1 MASSEPVR
9 EAEDTRRRGFCTWG
23 GISLLLTALLFG
35 LLIVLGILLTPSTGD
50 LLPTSSLTGAGLDSL
65 ARHATLART
74 TFGIGILSDLVLVP
88 GIIALFEALKG
99 VDRDRMLV
107 GSAFLGL
114 YVILDLLVT
123 GPNVVALVSISQNY
137 ATSTGAAQQA
147 SFAMASYIKSV
158 ISLSLPISS
167 AVLSVGILLIGGV
180 LRKGSVSPAAAY
192 LSVASGVVGL
202 AYGFGAVVP
211 PLTGFQGLSAV
222 LELAWFALMGGI
234 LLNMGR
240 GVVSTTGGSSR

>member
-1 MASSEPVR
+1 
-9 EAEDTRRRGFCTWG
+9 
-23 GISLLLTALLFG
+23 
-35 LLIVLGILLTPSTGD
+35 
-50 LLPTSSLTGAGLDSL
+50 
-65 ARHATLART
+65 
-74 TFGIGILSDLVLVP
+74 
-88 GIIALFEALKG
+88 
-99 VDRDRMLV
+99 MLV

-137 ATSTGAAQQA
+137 ATSTGAAQQV

-180 LRKGSVSPAAAY
+180 LRKGSVSRAAVY
-192 LSVASGVVGL
+192 LSVASGIVGL

-211 PLTGFQGLSAV
+211 PLTGFQGCRRS
-222 LELAWFALMGGI
+222 W
-234 LLNMGR
+234 
-240 GVVSTTGGSSR
+240 SWHGSPSWAGYC